1 MSNSTSD
8 IPDLKSLPEI
18 AGPHD
23 IIKSSCNLGMSH
35 FTTSGG
41 LLKVQEVT
49 QDLCVWGGS
58 YDFKRP
64 PEIILKVPLVIFVL

>member
-1 MSNSTSD
+1 MSHSTRD

-49 QDLCVWGGS
+49 QDLWGWGS

-64 PEIILKVPLVIFVL
+64 PEIILKIPLVIFVL